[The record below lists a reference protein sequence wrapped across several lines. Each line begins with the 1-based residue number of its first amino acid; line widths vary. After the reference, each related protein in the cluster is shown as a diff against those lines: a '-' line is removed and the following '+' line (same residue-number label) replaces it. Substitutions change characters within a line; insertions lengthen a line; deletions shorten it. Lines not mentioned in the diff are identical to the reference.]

1 MDERNEQA
9 TGAAAHPVFVLCGP
23 RRGSTL
29 LRYILDTHSQIASPG
44 EVDLGSL
51 CSRLEDVIRWT
62 QPGEVSLVE
71 PTEVSLAG
79 TREIVDRI
87 MSSYASRR
95 GKRIWCDKSIDNLH
109 HLELL
114 PLVFPDARYVCLY
127 RDSLDVVYSC
137 LECSRQGF
145 MGPLAP
151 YVARRPENLIA
162 AMMEAWIDHTTTVLE
177 FERLYARRCFRLRY
191 EDLVGS
197 PEDALRPLLAHLGVE
212 WEDGMVDAVFSS
224 QHDPGG
230 GDPKIDF
237 SRRIEDSRVGRGRRL
252 HLAEVPDGLRRRV
265 DELSAQLSY
274 PPLGAGRR
282 LPGGAQSHVETDEA
296 GEAGETTVRAG
307 ASAADGTLGTAAGAG
322 GADADTRRFFDQFL
336 PRLLGERTDLA
347 AALRG
352 SCRVVIEGQG
362 GGRWQLDFTGEGCS
376 VGTVADSADSAGT
389 AGSGG
394 SGGAADCTVILGVE
408 DFEDIV
414 AGRVNPMVSLWDGK
428 VSVEG
433 DSTLAGQVAQ
443 LLYGASPD
451 DAAA

>member
-1 MDERNEQA
+1 MNEAGEQA
-9 TGAAAHPVFVLCGP
+9 TVDAAHPVFVLCGP

-51 CSRLEDVIRWT
+51 CTRLEDVIRWT
-62 QPGEVSLVE
+62 QPGEVSLIE

-114 PLVFPDARYVCLY
+114 PLVFSDARYICLY

-197 PEDALRPLLAHLGVE
+197 PEDALRPLVAHLGVE

-237 SRRIEDSRVGRGRRL
+237 SRRIEDSRVGRGQRL
-252 HLAEVPDGLRRRV
+252 HLAEVPDDLRRRV

-274 PPLGAGRR
+274 PPLGVGRR
-282 LPGGAQSHVETDEA
+282 LPGAAPRHAEA
-296 GEAGETTVRAG
+296 GAAPS
-307 ASAADGTLGTAAGAG
+307 ASAPPPHGA
-322 GADADTRRFFDQFL
+322 RHFFDQFL
-336 PRLLGERTDLA
+336 PRLLGERADVA

-352 SCRVVIEGQG
+352 SCRVMIEGQG
-362 GGRWQLDFTGEGCS
+362 GGHWQLDFTGEGGS
-376 VGTVADSADSAGT
+376 IGTVSGNAGSAG
-389 AGSGG
+389 S
-394 SGGAADCTVILGVE
+394 ADCTVILGVE

-443 LLYGASPD
+443 LLYGAAS
-451 DAAA
+451 